1 MSRGFP
7 ILPCL
12 VLFGGGLKAM
22 PDNDCHPSLRLA
34 SLRCLQLRLAA
45 RFGPAARR
53 QRRGSRQRLCVGAG
67 GLWGSPGV
75 GAGAA
80 WRESNVCSFSLVG
93 SWITSL
99 FFMPWM
105 RKWNWQYNLQ
115 PIIVT
120 TTNIKCF
127 LLMLIPENSQTTKTL
142 FELYKL
148 VAQQTMVTSQLQL
161 GTQILPV
168 PWWMDVNGRLC
179 FSSPFSW
186 SLLYSIGSDWEF
198 DIW

>member
-1 MSRGFP
+1 MLRGFP

-93 SWITSL
+93 SW
-99 FFMPWM
+99 
-105 RKWNWQYNLQ
+105 NWQYNLQ

-127 LLMLIPENSQTTKTL
+127 LLMLLPENSQTTKTL

-161 GTQILPV
+161 GTQMLRTL
-168 PWWMDVNGRLC
+168 VNGREWPSL
-179 FSSPFSW
+179 FSIAIFM
-186 SLLYSIGSDWEF
+186 I
-198 DIW
+198 IAV